1 MSGSSLSAISR
12 LFRRNGWGFP
22 VLCGFGMCVLQTLV
36 ALYRFGGESSLFR
49 FPDTTMWMSLGLFF
63 VTGGLIGI
71 LIQRL
76 LRGTT
81 SGFRILLLLATILA
95 TPVAVWLS
103 LIGGLFG
110 PLGVLIYGILPY
122 LLLVGIVRLIGK
134 LWAK

>member
-1 MSGSSLSAISR
+1 
-12 LFRRNGWGFP
+12 
-22 VLCGFGMCVLQTLV
+22 
-36 ALYRFGGESSLFR
+36 
-49 FPDTTMWMSLGLFF
+49 MWMSLGLFF

>member
-1 MSGSSLSAISR
+1 
-12 LFRRNGWGFP
+12 
-22 VLCGFGMCVLQTLV
+22 
-36 ALYRFGGESSLFR
+36 
-49 FPDTTMWMSLGLFF
+49 MWMSLGLFF

-81 SGFRILLLLATILA
+81 SGFHILLLLATILA

-110 PLGVLIYGILPY
+110 PPGVLIYGILPY